1 MRDDCAH
8 MSPPSADDTPK
19 RPRRAAGQ
27 SPSTGAKREPGVLSS
42 LPSTR
47 PQRPSARRAAARR
60 INAAREER
68 AAAVEPERIAKAS
81 ASKQAERTRP
91 GSAAQ
96 TRTAK
101 ARHEQTAKPRPAQTR
116 RTPPKPAEPPVP
128 RQGFEA
134 DEEILQGRSVQ
145 PPSGT
150 ELAGSVAELFG
161 ELAQAG
167 LSTGGRLLKDALTRL
182 SSG

>member
-27 SPSTGAKREPGVLSS
+27 SLSTGAQREPGVLSS

-47 PQRPSARRAAARR
+47 PQRPSARRAAA
-60 INAAREER
+60 
-68 AAAVEPERIAKAS
+68 
-81 ASKQAERTRP
+81 
-91 GSAAQ
+91 
-96 TRTAK
+96 K
-101 ARHEQTAKPRPAQTR
+101 ARQEQAAKPRPAQTR
-116 RTPPKPAEPPVP
+116 RTPAKPTEPPVP

-134 DEEILQGRSVQ
+134 EEEIPQGRSVQ
-145 PPSGT
+145 PPSGS
-150 ELAGSVAELFG
+150 ELASSVAELFG